1 MKDRL
6 YAWCC
11 ALIVLAMSPV
21 TALAARPEMEKDI
34 VDARLEGYDKV
45 NVTLAPSG
53 TALMWLLLIFLT
65 LVTVGVMFKDAKR
78 SHLD

>member
-1 MKDRL
+1 MKDRA
-6 YAWCC
+6 YAWLC
-11 ALIVLAMSPV
+11 ALVVMAMSPV
-21 TALAARPEMEKDI
+21 MSLAARPEMEKDV
-34 VDARLEGYDKV
+34 VDARLESYDKV

-65 LVTVGVMFKDAKR
+65 VVTVGVMFKDARR